1 MRIEGEMIVYA
12 DNLSLVEALSKA
24 RHIAS
29 FKNEPPYSVVISSK
43 EITFL
48 NGKGRVSFQVLSD
61 EELDLK
67 EVTRLIKRK
76 LRDFKIKRA

>member
-12 DNLSLVEALSKA
+12 DNLSLTEALSKA

-29 FKNEPPYSVVISSK
+29 FKSEPPYSVVISSK

-48 NGKGRVSFQVLSD
+48 NNKGRVSFQVLSD
-61 EELDLK
+61 EELDSK
-67 EVTRLIKRK
+67 EVTCLIKRK
-76 LRDFKIKRA
+76 LKGFKIKRV